1 MTQLECRDTKLWPVG
16 FSSFGASQCLSSE
29 RVCRWKR
36 RSRERERVL
45 LFLLLMAVVL
55 RRCLSSWYLLLSR
68 ESVQHRNSYSLG
80 SLRAT
85 PAYRKLSSCSCFSS
99 TSRSLAHKLHH
110 LRCST
115 TNPSFSDFSS
125 LSVFPAATQ
134 IKAVVSVS
142 NTPILSIKSSE
153 TKNLNSFSSSRRW
166 CSCRR
171 DVLRSQFCNL
181 LCNRNIMCFT
191 RVKTWVKILF
201 ETWVVVGLYSLL
213 GMEIQ
218 APLW

>member
-1 MTQLECRDTKLWPVG
+1 MKEKNQREG
-16 FSSFGASQCLSSE
+16 E
-29 RVCRWKR
+29 RVF
-36 RSRERERVL
+36 

-80 SLRAT
+80 SLRAP
-85 PAYRKLSSCSCFSS
+85 PAYLKLSSCSCFSS
-99 TSRSLAHKLHH
+99 TSRSLAHNKLHH

-153 TKNLNSFSSSRRW
+153 TKDLNSFSGSRR
-166 CSCRR
+166 
-171 DVLRSQFCNL
+171 
-181 LCNRNIMCFT
+181 
-191 RVKTWVKILF
+191 
-201 ETWVVVGLYSLL
+201 
-213 GMEIQ
+213 
-218 APLW
+218 